1 MTQESKIVTQKD
13 VATLA
18 GVSRSVVSYVL
29 NGGPRS
35 VALETRRRVLK
46 AIEELGYHPNKYAQR
61 LKLGSCSAKRCMGII
76 VSGRCFGFLEHA
88 NYNSIL
94 SGIFEEAHK
103 VQQEIRLFSCFE
115 SLTDPVFFNK
125 NIHPDEISSLVLVL
139 PQTINSMPEHQ
150 KLLSQIAERIKNVV
164 CLGEPIMGW
173 PTVSFD
179 HALAAQQAVEHLI
192 HLGHQRIAYLGV
204 SDGRLTGYQQTLEK
218 HGLVYEEVLVELLTL
233 TNIAPSAYQ
242 LTEKLLRANPRPTA
256 FFTASDEIA
265 VSAMAAIHDH
275 GLSIP
280 RDIAIVSIDNTRLA
294 GFIRPSLTSVNVP
307 HREMASQAMELL
319 LAVQD
324 GRKINSELIHVPTE
338 LVIRES
344 SGANQ

>member
-35 VALETRRRVLK
+35 VAPETRRRVLE

-76 VSGRCFGFLEHA
+76 VSGHSFGFLEHA
-88 NYNSIL
+88 SYNAIL
-94 SGIFEEAHK
+94 SGLFEEAHK
-103 VQQEIRLFSCFE
+103 VHQEIRLFSCIE
-115 SLTDPVFFNK
+115 SLTDPIFFNK

-139 PQTINSMPEHQ
+139 PQIITSVPDHQ
-150 KLLSQIAERIKNVV
+150 KLLNQIAERITNVV
-164 CLGEPIMGW
+164 CLGEPIKGW
-173 PTVSFD
+173 PTISFD

-204 SDGRLTGYQQTLEK
+204 SDGRLTGYQQSLKK
-218 HGLVYEEVLVELLTL
+218 HGLAYEDDLVELPTP
-233 TNIAPSAYQ
+233 TDISNSSYQ

-256 FFTASDEIA
+256 IFTASDEIA
-265 VSAMAAIHDH
+265 ISAMAAIHDH

-280 RDIAIVSIDNTRLA
+280 QDIAIVSVDNTTLA
-294 GFIRPSLTSVNVP
+294 GIIRPSLTSVNVP
-307 HREMASQAMELL
+307 HREMASQAIQLL
-319 LAVQD
+319 LALQE
-324 GRKINSELIHVPTE
+324 GHKSSEESIYVPTE

-344 SGANQ
+344 CGAKQ